1 MSQQLIFSLSN
12 GVVYVTQ
19 AVKGE
24 RLENQGLIPGGT
36 KLLSFNIRFKLAY
49 RAKPTSFPVD
59 AGDVKYRT
67 IIGLIYTENNKDH
80 HQ

>member
-1 MSQQLIFSLSN
+1 
-12 GVVYVTQ
+12 VAYVTQ

-36 KLLSFNIRFKLAY
+36 KLLSFNIRFNLAY
-49 RAKPTSFPVD
+49 RANPTSFPVD
-59 AGDVKYRT
+59 AGDVKYQT
-67 IIGLIYTENNKDH
+67 IIGLIHTENNKDH